1 MALLINDLHMRKIIL
16 ALFVLT
22 LILNIRNCKAQT
34 ALQLSGMDCNNVSH
48 DLFADLD
55 AGKASVLFF
64 FMDNCGSCPPPAQKI
79 QTMVNNILLTY
90 PNKVTGYAMPYNNA
104 ASCAQVSAWVS
115 SNSLNF
121 YSPYDSGAVQVAHY
135 GGFGMPTVVLLGGSD
150 HRTMFKT
157 LAFDDTDTTIM
168 RDSILA
174 LFTAWPSAIEEITN
188 TYKDISIY
196 PNPVANQ
203 VNISIDF
210 IKNSKLRIDVLD
222 FTGKKIATICDV
234 ENAMGTIRTQLNTEK
249 YSNGLYLFRINVG
262 GKIVN
267 KKFQII
273 H

>member
-1 MALLINDLHMRKIIL
+1 MRKIVL
-16 ALFVLT
+16 AFFFLA
-22 LILNIRNCKAQT
+22 LILNINNSKAQT
-34 ALQLSGMDCNNVSH
+34 ALQLSGMDCNNVPH
-48 DLFADLD
+48 DLFAELD

-104 ASCAQVSAWVS
+104 ASCAQVSSWVS

-157 LAFDDTDTTIM
+157 LAFSDSDTTIM

-174 LFTAWPSAIEEITN
+174 LFTAWPSSIEEYAN
-188 TYKDISIY
+188 SANKCLVY
-196 PNPVANQ
+196 PNPASNQ
-203 VNISIDF
+203 INFSMDIRPT
-210 IKNSKLRIDVLD
+210 SKLQLEILD
-222 FTGKKIATICDV
+222 ITGKIILSCSQGDYSNGVFTSQINTEKFTT
-234 ENAMGTIRTQLNTEK
+234 GLYFIRTQ
-249 YSNGLYLFRINVG
+249 VD
-262 GKIVN
+262 GKI
-267 KKFQII
+267 I
-273 H
+273 HKRFNIVR